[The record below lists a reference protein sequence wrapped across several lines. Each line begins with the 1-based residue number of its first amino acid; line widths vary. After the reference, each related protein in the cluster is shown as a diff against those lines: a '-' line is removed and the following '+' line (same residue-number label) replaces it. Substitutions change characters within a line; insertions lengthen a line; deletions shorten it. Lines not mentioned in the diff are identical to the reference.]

1 MTPHPVRRWLTN
13 LGVFAGHPAAFA
25 IVGIYGLGWLVFQ
38 RQTFDWHAV
47 ATLSTWF
54 MTLVIQRAENRDTQ
68 ALHAKLDELLRVHGD
83 ASNELMKLD
92 QQDAEEIEQHRDEAQ
107 KQA

>member
-1 MTPHPVRRWLTN
+1 MTPHPVRRWLTS

-25 IVGIYGLGWLVFQ
+25 IVGIYGLGWFVFQ
-38 RQTFDWHAV
+38 RQTFDWLAV

-68 ALHAKLDELLRVHGD
+68 ALHAKLDGLRRCMAMRVM
-83 ASNELMKLD
+83 NL
-92 QQDAEEIEQHRDEAQ
+92 
-107 KQA
+107 